1 MAKIT
6 ETQRRYFI
14 TRVNDK
20 VRGEIDVIKHKN
32 SVRIAE
38 ATEKG
43 YKSYLNEVGVYH
55 LMKRLLKLEKDQL
68 ELAEKLTNIVKGI
81 DDTAYVGY
89 NNKHEEFTT
98 WFKNQARL
106 LVDKQFSETKAG
118 ARIKELEKAR
128 EDAEDYL
135 YGLNSN
141 TEVAQNLNKI
151 LNPTGVEFI
160 EGSK

>member
-1 MAKIT
+1 MAKMT
-6 ETQRRYFI
+6 ETQRSYFI
-14 TRVNDK
+14 RRVNNK
-20 VRGEIDVIKHKN
+20 IYEEIDAIKHKN
-32 SVRIAE
+32 SIKIAE

-43 YKSYLNEVGVYH
+43 YKSYLNEIGVYH
-55 LMKRLLKLEKDQL
+55 LMKRLLKLEEDQT

-81 DDTAYVGY
+81 DDTAFVY
-89 NNKHEEFTT
+89 NRKYQDFTKY
-98 WFKNQARL
+98 FKNQARI

-151 LNPTGVEFI
+151 LNPTGVKFI
-160 EGSK
+160 ESS

>member
-1 MAKIT
+1 MT

-14 TRVNDK
+14 RRVNDK
-20 VRGEIDVIKHKN
+20 VREEIDVIKHKN
-32 SVRIAE
+32 SVKITE

-43 YKSYLNEVGVYH
+43 YKSYLNEIGVYH
-55 LMKRLLKLEKDQL
+55 LMKRLLKLEKEHV
-68 ELAEKLTNIVKGI
+68 ELAEKLINIVKGI
-81 DDTAYVGY
+81 DDTAYVYSG
-89 NNKHEEFTT
+89 KHKDFTT

-151 LNPTGVEFI
+151 LNPTGVKFI
-160 EGSK
+160 ESSK

>member
-1 MAKIT
+1 MAKMT
-6 ETQRRYFI
+6 ETQRSYFI
-14 TRVNDK
+14 RRVNNK
-20 VRGEIDVIKHKN
+20 VRDEIDTIKHKN
-32 SVRIAE
+32 SVKITE

-43 YKSYLNEVGVYH
+43 YKSYLNEIGVYH
-55 LMKRLLKLEKDQL
+55 LMKRLLKLEEDQT
-68 ELAEKLTNIVKGI
+68 ELVEKLTNIVKGI
-81 DDTAYVGY
+81 DDTAFVY
-89 NNKHEEFTT
+89 NRKYQDFTKY
-98 WFKNQARL
+98 FKNQARI

-151 LNPTGVEFI
+151 LNPTGVKFI
-160 EGSK
+160 ESSK

>member
-1 MAKIT
+1 MAKMT

-20 VRGEIDVIKHKN
+20 VREEIDIIKHKN
-32 SVRIAE
+32 SVKIAE

-43 YKSYLNEVGVYH
+43 YKSYLNDVGVYH
-55 LMKRLLKLEKDQL
+55 LMKRLLKLEEDQR

-81 DDTAYVGY
+81 DDTAFLY
-89 NNKHEEFTT
+89 NQKHKDFTKY
-98 WFKNQARL
+98 FKNQARI

-151 LNPTGVEFI
+151 LNPTGVKFI

>member
-1 MAKIT
+1 MAKMT
-6 ETQRRYFI
+6 ETQRSYFI
-14 TRVNDK
+14 RRVNNK
-20 VRGEIDVIKHKN
+20 IYEEIDAIKHKN
-32 SVRIAE
+32 SIKIAE

-43 YKSYLNEVGVYH
+43 YKSYLNEIGVYH
-55 LMKRLLKLEKDQL
+55 LMKRLLKLEEDQT
-68 ELAEKLTNIVKGI
+68 ELVEKLTNIVKGI
-81 DDTAYVGY
+81 DDTAFVY
-89 NNKHEEFTT
+89 NRKYQDFTKY
-98 WFKNQARL
+98 FKNQARI

-151 LNPTGVEFI
+151 LNPTGVKFI
-160 EGSK
+160 ESSK

>member
-1 MAKIT
+1 MAKMT
-6 ETQRRYFI
+6 ETQRSYFI
-14 TRVNDK
+14 RRVNNK
-20 VRGEIDVIKHKN
+20 IYEEIDAIKHKN
-32 SVRIAE
+32 SIKIAE

-43 YKSYLNEVGVYH
+43 YKSYLNEIGVYH
-55 LMKRLLKLEKDQL
+55 LMKRLLKLEEDQT
-68 ELAEKLTNIVKGI
+68 ELVEKLTNIVKGI
-81 DDTAYVGY
+81 DDTAFVY
-89 NNKHEEFTT
+89 NRKYQDFTKY
-98 WFKNQARL
+98 FKNQARI

-151 LNPTGVEFI
+151 LNPTGVKFI
-160 EGSK
+160 ESTK

>member
-1 MAKIT
+1 MAKMT

-14 TRVNDK
+14 RRVNDK
-20 VRGEIDVIKHKN
+20 VREEIDIIKHKN
-32 SVRIAE
+32 SVKIAE

-55 LMKRLLKLEKDQL
+55 LMKRLLKLEQDQTKL
-68 ELAEKLTNIVKGI
+68 VEKLTNILKGI
-81 DDTAYVGY
+81 DEHACIY
-89 NNKHEEFTT
+89 NGNHKELAT

-151 LNPTGVEFI
+151 LNPTGVKFI

>member
-1 MAKIT
+1 MAKMT
-6 ETQRRYFI
+6 ETQRGYFI
-14 TRVNDK
+14 RRVNDK
-20 VRGEIDVIKHKN
+20 IREEINTIKHKN
-32 SVRIAE
+32 SVKITE

-55 LMKRLLKLEKDQL
+55 LMKRLLKLEKDQT
-68 ELAEKLTNIVKGI
+68 ELAEKLINIVKGI
-81 DDTAYVGY
+81 DESAYVY
-89 NNKHEEFTT
+89 NGSHRDLSN

-151 LNPTGVEFI
+151 LNPTGVKFI

>member
-1 MAKIT
+1 MAKMT

-14 TRVNDK
+14 RRVNDK
-20 VRGEIDVIKHKN
+20 AREETDVIKHKN
-32 SVRIAE
+32 SVKIAE

-55 LMKRLLKLEKDQL
+55 LMKRLLKLEKDQT
-68 ELAEKLTNIVKGI
+68 ELAEKLINIVKGI
-81 DDTAYVGY
+81 DDTAYVYSG
-89 NNKHEEFTT
+89 KHKDLTT

-128 EDAEDYL
+128 QDAEDYL

-151 LNPTGVEFI
+151 FNTTGVKFI